1 MSFNEEERS
10 ESWPTNCLKFGKR
23 NKIKAKA
30 KAKAS
35 YRMNGLQQ
43 DLLLQ

>member
-23 NKIKAKA
+23 NRIKA